1 MTGLDPN
8 HAVPNCLT
16 TTNDLCNASPECLKG
31 CTYSKFGDDDVASSN
46 ADKLVTVFGGSGFIG
61 RHIVG
66 SLAKRGYRVRVACRR
81 PDLAG
86 HAFFGVPGQIALV
99 QANLRFPDSVAAA
112 CEGAFAVVNAT
123 GIDVSSGN
131 QTFDAVVSFGTE
143 AMAKAA
149 RATKAELFLM
159 VSGLGAGA
167 IPDSKAAVA
176 KGQAE
181 AAAAK
186 AFPGAMILRPSVV
199 FGSGDRFF
207 NKIAG
212 MARFSPVLPLIGGGT
227 TPCQPVF
234 VGDVAEAVARLI
246 DNGQSTGKTY
256 ELGGPEVA
264 TMAEITQFTLD
275 TVYRKRLLLPLP
287 WSISKLLG
295 SIAAW
300 LPGAPI
306 TGDQVELLKAPNVV
320 SEKAKA
326 EKRDLAGLGISARS
340 YRQIVPDYLYRFRK
354 EGQFTLPSGTP
365 K

>member
-1 MTGLDPN
+1 
-8 HAVPNCLT
+8 
-16 TTNDLCNASPECLKG
+16 
-31 CTYSKFGDDDVASSN
+31 VASSN

-99 QANLRFPDSVAAA
+99 QANLRFPASVAAA
-112 CEGAFAVVNAT
+112 CDGAYAVVNAT
-123 GIDVSSGN
+123 GIDAPSGN
-131 QTFDAVVSFGTE
+131 QTFEAVVSFGTE

-149 RATKAELFLM
+149 RTAKAELFLM
-159 VSGLGAGA
+159 ISGLGAGLVEA
-167 IPDSKAAVA
+167 SAAAVA

-181 AAAAK
+181 TAAMK
-186 AFPGAMILRPSVV
+186 AFPGAIVLQPSVV
-199 FGSGDRFF
+199 FGAGDRFF
-207 NKIAG
+207 NKIAA
-212 MARFSPVLPLIGGGT
+212 MARFSPVMPLIGGGA

-234 VGDVAEAVARLI
+234 AGDVAEAVARLI
-246 DNGQSTGKTY
+246 DQGHANGKTY

-264 TMAEITQFTLD
+264 SMKELTQFTLD

-295 SIAAW
+295 AIAAW
-300 LPGAPI
+300 MPGAPL
-306 TGDQVELLKAPNVV
+306 TGDQVELLKVDNVV
-320 SEKAKA
+320 SDKAKA
-326 EKRDLAGLGISARS
+326 EGRDFAGLGITPRS
-340 YRQIVPDYLYRFRK
+340 FRSVAPGYLYRFRK

>member
-1 MTGLDPN
+1 M
-8 HAVPNCLT
+8 
-16 TTNDLCNASPECLKG
+16 
-31 CTYSKFGDDDVASSN
+31 SKRRRNSNVGDYKLASSN

-99 QANLRFPDSVAAA
+99 QANLRFPASVAAA
-112 CEGAFAVVNAT
+112 CEGAYAVVNAT
-123 GIDVSSGN
+123 GTDVSSGN

-143 AMAKAA
+143 TMAKAA
-149 RATKAELFLM
+149 RAAKAELFLM
-159 VSGLGAGA
+159 ISGLGAGTVPA
-167 IPDSKAAVA
+167 SAACVA

-181 AAAAK
+181 TAAAK
-186 AFPGAMILRPSVV
+186 AFPGTIVLRPSVV
-199 FGSGDRFF
+199 FGSSDRFF

-212 MARFSPVLPLIGGGT
+212 MARFSPVVPLIGGGA

-234 VGDVAEAVARLI
+234 VGDIAEAVARLI
-246 DNGQSTGKTY
+246 DEGQASGKTY

-264 TMAEITQFTLD
+264 SMKDITKFTLD
-275 TVYRKRLLLPLP
+275 TVYRKRLMLPLP
-287 WSISKLLG
+287 WGISKLLG

-300 LPGAPI
+300 MPGSPL
-306 TGDQVELLKAPNVV
+306 TGDQVELLKVDNVV
-320 SEKAKA
+320 SAKAKA
-326 EKRDLAGLGISARS
+326 EGRDFAGLGITPRS
-340 YRQIVPDYLYRFRK
+340 FRQIVPGYLYRFRK
-354 EGQFTLPSGTP
+354 EGQFTAPSGTP